1 MNHCTINFEHMK
13 NKPRI
18 VCPAKIMRKQDKK
31 VVVHPYHNEIDS
43 IMFHSSSKNAKIYA
57 GDGIFD
63 NIDIYGYREWMSDYE
78 ISLNIKTLNAINDDH
93 KRQDEEIEL
102 YRIHFNGYIR
112 FFYDIYEPQKELNI
126 NLNSKHINLHIRED
140 LVWVDSD
147 HSVCADVDM
156 GDNELDL
163 DGDLVNIGISDPI
176 QKINIDGEKP
186 ERMYYLTRDN

>member
-31 VVVHPYHNEIDS
+31 VVVHPYHNKIDS